1 MWGRWKACEGD
12 CPEAVTLWASLPC
25 LTFNI
30 PATSIPNVTQP
41 VTHQCKADGNGHWEW
56 VDTNSDFVES
66 MATNLESQFHR
77 LLAVIKE
84 LFNLLEAPLSSVIH
98 GK

>member
-1 MWGRWKACEGD
+1 MNVGTVERKG
-12 CPEAVTLWASLPC
+12 EASVLKPSDPLASLPC

-66 MATNLESQFHR
+66 MATNLESQFPQVTGCDKKNY
-77 LLAVIKE
+77 LTC
-84 LFNLLEAPLSSVIH
+84 LEAPISHL
-98 GK
+98 